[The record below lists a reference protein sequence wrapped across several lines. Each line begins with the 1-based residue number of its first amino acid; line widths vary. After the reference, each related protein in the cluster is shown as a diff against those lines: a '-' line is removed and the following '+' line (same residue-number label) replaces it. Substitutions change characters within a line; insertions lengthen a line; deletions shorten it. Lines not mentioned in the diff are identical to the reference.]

1 MGMKKWQI
9 AGFNKMLAKE
19 LAEEC
24 DIDPIV
30 ALIASARGY
39 TDPASLEEFL
49 SDEPCFDDPRNLT
62 DVEKAAEI
70 INSNIENGSKIAV
83 YGDYDCDGITS
94 TVLMFSYLKSRGA
107 DCVYYIPD
115 RFDEGYGMNTGAVEK
130 LAGEGIKLLITVDN
144 GIACHNEIKRAKELG
159 MSVVV
164 TDHHLPKE
172 TLPQADAV
180 VDPHRADCRSEFKEI
195 CGAEV
200 AFKLICVL
208 EEREPEELL
217 PYYSDLLSVALTADV
232 MPLIYENR
240 AIVKYGIEKLK
251 QSPLTGFSALMS
263 VAAIQRENISAGRIA
278 FGIAP
283 RINAAGRM
291 GSAARAVELLLSDN
305 MLNAL
310 GIANEI
316 DDDNSERQRI
326 EKEIFAE
333 ASAEIEKKG
342 YFYDRVIVVDG
353 EGWHNGVLGIV
364 ASRITERYGCPSI
377 VISRNGNDASGSGRS
392 IEGFSLY
399 DAINAASDTLSKFGG
414 HELAAGI
421 SLSSDKI
428 PAFREKINEYASG
441 CDFVPP
447 VLKLDCKLN
456 PSGLTVE
463 LAEALKELEPFGQ
476 GNPSPLFGVYGVKL
490 ERINPI
496 GGGKHLRLI
505 FSKGDNSFQA
515 LLFGVTAEQFCF
527 ECGDLLDLAV
537 TVSSDVYNGET
548 RLSVQIKALRMSGTD
563 DVRLFGEISC
573 FNDYMAGRQVDAE
586 QLLPSREE
594 TGSVYRLIAS
604 KPVTGERIKYLT
616 LNTVGYAKCE
626 ISLMVLSELGLI
638 QKDGAGFY
646 KITGAGRRTE
656 LANSAVY
663 RNLLERSGK
672 Q

>member
-49 SDEPCFDDPRNLT
+49 SDEPCFDDPRNLV
-62 DVEKAAEI
+62 DIEKAADI
-70 INSNIENGSKIAV
+70 INSYIEDGSRIAV

-180 VDPHRADCRSEFKEI
+180 VDPHRVDCRSEFKEI

-377 VISRNGNDASGSGRS
+377 VISRNGDAASGSGRS

-476 GNPSPLFGVYGVKL
+476 GNPSPLFGVYGVEL
-490 ERINPI
+490 VRINPI

-537 TVSSDVYNGET
+537 TVSSDIYNGET
-548 RLSVQIKALRMSGTD
+548 RLSVQVKALRMNGTD

>member
-19 LAEEC
+19 LAVEC

-49 SDEPCFDDPRNLT
+49 SDEPCFDDPRNLV
-62 DVEKAAEI
+62 DIEKAADI
-70 INSNIENGSKIAV
+70 INSYIENGSRIAV

-377 VISRNGNDASGSGRS
+377 VISRNGDAASGSGRS

-421 SLSSDKI
+421 SLSSDNI

-476 GNPSPLFGVYGVKL
+476 GNPSPLFGVYGVEL
-490 ERINPI
+490 VRINPI

-537 TVSSDVYNGET
+537 TVSSDIYNGET
-548 RLSVQIKALRMSGTD
+548 RLSVQVKALRMNGTD

-672 Q
+672 

>member
-19 LAEEC
+19 LAVEC

-49 SDEPCFDDPRNLT
+49 SDEPCFDDPRNLV
-62 DVEKAAEI
+62 DIEKAADI
-70 INSNIENGSKIAV
+70 INSYIEDGSRIAV

-377 VISRNGNDASGSGRS
+377 VISRNGDAASGSGRS

-476 GNPSPLFGVYGVKL
+476 GNPSPLFGVYGVEL
-490 ERINPI
+490 VRINPI

-537 TVSSDVYNGET
+537 TVSSDIYNGET
-548 RLSVQIKALRMSGTD
+548 RLSVQVKALRMNGTD

>member
-19 LAEEC
+19 LAVEC

-49 SDEPCFDDPRNLT
+49 SDEPCFDDPRNLV
-62 DVEKAAEI
+62 DIEKAADI
-70 INSNIENGSKIAV
+70 INSYIEDGSRIAV

-180 VDPHRADCRSEFKEI
+180 VDPHRVDCRSEFKEI

-377 VISRNGNDASGSGRS
+377 VISRNGDAASGSGRS

-476 GNPSPLFGVYGVKL
+476 GNPSPLFGVYGVEL
-490 ERINPI
+490 VRINPI

-537 TVSSDVYNGET
+537 TVSSDIYNGET
-548 RLSVQIKALRMSGTD
+548 RLSVQVKALRMNGTD

>member
-49 SDEPCFDDPRNLT
+49 SDEPCFDDPRNLV
-62 DVEKAAEI
+62 DIEKAADI
-70 INSNIENGSKIAV
+70 INSYIEDGSRIAV

-180 VDPHRADCRSEFKEI
+180 VDPHRVDCRSEFKEI

-251 QSPLTGFSALMS
+251 RSPLTGFSALMS
-263 VAAIQRENISAGRIA
+263 VAAIQRDNISAGRIA

-377 VISRNGNDASGSGRS
+377 VISRNGDAASGSGRS

-421 SLSSDKI
+421 SLSSDNI

-476 GNPSPLFGVYGVKL
+476 GNPSPLFGVFGVKL

-537 TVSSDVYNGET
+537 TVSSDIYNGET
-548 RLSVQIKALRMSGTD
+548 RLSVQVKALRMNGTD

-573 FNDYMAGRQVDAE
+573 FNDYMAGRPVDAE